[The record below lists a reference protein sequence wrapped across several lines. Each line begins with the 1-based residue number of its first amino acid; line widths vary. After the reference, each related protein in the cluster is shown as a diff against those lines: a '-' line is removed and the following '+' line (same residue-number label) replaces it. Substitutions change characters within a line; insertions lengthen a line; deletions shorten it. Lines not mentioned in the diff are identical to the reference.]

1 MPIETLDQL
10 VARAQTMPQSC
21 MVVVAAHDPEVLR
34 SVEEAHKQGISSA
47 ILVGNAHQIEEI
59 ARQGGLD
66 LSGARIEDVP
76 DERQAATRAM
86 ALIREGS
93 ANIAVKGQV
102 KTTTFLRAALDRER
116 GIRDRKLL
124 SHVGLFE
131 IPAFDRLLYMSD
143 SGVVLYPTPMQK
155 CVIIQSVI
163 DVAHRLGLE
172 QPRVAILAANE
183 QVHPSRPGGVEAL
196 LLARMAAE
204 GWITGA
210 LVDGPMPLDLA
221 LYPRIAQI
229 KRVSSAVAGQADIV
243 IVPNVEAGNMAAKAI
258 QYIGHGE
265 MAGLVIG
272 AQVPILIN
280 SRADDALTRLRSV
293 AMAALLAHRKVAKEK
308 ANGS

>member
-10 VARAQTMPQSC
+10 VAQAQAMSQSC
-21 MVVVAAHDPEVLR
+21 MAVVAAHDPEVLR
-34 SVEEAHKQGISSA
+34 SVEEAHKQGIASA
-47 ILVGNAHQIEEI
+47 VLVGDARQIEAI
-59 ARQGGLD
+59 ARQDDLD

-76 DERQAATRAM
+76 DERQAAARAM
-86 ALIREGS
+86 VLIREGN

-102 KTTTFLRAALDRER
+102 KTAIFLRAALDREQ

-143 SGVVLYPTPMQK
+143 AGVVLYPTPMQK

-163 DVAHRLGLE
+163 DVAHKLGLA
-172 QPRVAILAANE
+172 QPKVAILAANE

-210 LVDGPMPLDLA
+210 LVDGPLPLDVA
-221 LYPRIAQI
+221 LYARIAQI
-229 KRVSSAVAGQADIV
+229 KRVNSPVAGQADIV

-258 QYIGHGE
+258 QYVGRGE
-265 MAGLVIG
+265 MAGIVVG
-272 AQVPILIN
+272 ARVPVLIN
-280 SRADDALTRLRSV
+280 SRADDAVTRLRSV
-293 AMAALLAHRKVAKEK
+293 AMAALIAHP
-308 ANGS
+308 